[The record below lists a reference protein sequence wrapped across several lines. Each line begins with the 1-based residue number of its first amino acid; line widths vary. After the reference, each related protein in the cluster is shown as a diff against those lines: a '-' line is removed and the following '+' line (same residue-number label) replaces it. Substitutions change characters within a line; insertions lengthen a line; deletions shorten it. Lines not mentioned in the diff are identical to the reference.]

1 MDYINF
7 NLLPWHIFEKIYFH
21 SLNIDDCDV
30 NYNLNLRLVCKSWNS
45 LISKKKFLDLY
56 SKKLIITCLNSN
68 NEEENMSV
76 EDYIKSLINV
86 NKIHINYS
94 NTNHKH
100 IKIILN
106 KLLLKRQYFNIEFI
120 LNTHVNYYLYNKI
133 HHQFNGLFKQVLNF
147 NNLGG
152 IDLLNIPV
160 CYFKNSKCIQNLCGE
175 KCANNY
181 HGLLDYTNHYLSRG
195 FDDQGNFYLLV
206 FYKNYEQNRI
216 YYEFIYTTQ
225 MQNINTKYD
234 IVTYSGYN
242 NVCYI
247 GNLSYKNDW
256 MIPHYKRR
264 LKPISIEY
272 LLRLINFKKCGP
284 VEFDFEKQKYLE
296 YEYVYDK
303 KNNRNSDSDSGNNRN
318 SDIDSD
324 IDINSDIDSDNDS
337 DSDSKEN
344 RLDVSL
350 YFDKN
355 EIKKNIEYN
364 NYLQNC
370 SLHRI

>member
-1 MDYINF
+1 MYYINL

-45 LISKKKFLDLY
+45 IISKKKFLDLY
-56 SKKLIITCLNSN
+56 SKKLIITCLNNN

-76 EDYIKSLINV
+76 KHYIKSLINV
-86 NKIHINYS
+86 NKTHINNS
-94 NTNHKH
+94 NTTHKN
-100 IKIILN
+100 IKILLN

-133 HHQFNGLFKQVLNF
+133 HHQFNGLFKQALNF
-147 NNLGG
+147 NNLQG
-152 IDLLNIPV
+152 IDILNIPV
-160 CYFKNSKCIQNLCGE
+160 CYFKNSRCIQNLCGE

-181 HGLLDYTNHYLSRG
+181 HGLLNYTNHYLSRG
-195 FDDQGNFYLLV
+195 FDDQGNFYLLI

-234 IVTYSGYN
+234 IVTYGGYN

-264 LKPISIEY
+264 LKQISIDY
-272 LLRLINFKKCGP
+272 LLRLINYKKCGP
-284 VEFDFEKQKYLE
+284 VEFDYEKQKYLE
-296 YEYVYDK
+296 YEYVYDND
-303 KNNRNSDSDSGNNRN
+303 KNNDS
-318 SDIDSD
+318 
-324 IDINSDIDSDNDS
+324 DS